1 MPEPTG
7 LSWSVISSMEIM
19 ADGQNI
25 TTHCDI
31 KRSVFEMH
39 AGPLAGTAKVYVRDL
54 GHDLTIATGS
64 EITLDIENLRVW
76 GGYVMSITREYAFP
90 VDDTSDPAETPRY
103 FVLDCSDYNILFS
116 KRFIRNKANPTK
128 RVPKYAAG
136 RHDDEIVL
144 DLFHNYLDLEGDG
157 LTHTKVTYVGTPQE
171 DNPGSP
177 AVPAMSWAKAMTNT
191 ALLPGA
197 IYYIDADKDLAY
209 ADVDVADAPFVLSD
223 EPNLTTSFGYRDMA
237 IIEDGTMLA
246 NDAFVWGTGLGQ
258 DKMTFKR
265 YQVAGSQTDHGL
277 WQWSD
282 YRQDLYKPQSV
293 LKRATTYVDGST
305 QNNRGHKD
313 PAITIRCTTIKPGLR
328 AGMKVHFVC
337 GIHGYDDIIPIRSM
351 HISFV
356 NNTEA
361 VYQLVLA
368 HYLDEA
374 WNTAE
379 FPPLMDDPKIDTRH
393 CEEPVCGPGG
403 ITDTFTR
410 TYGSPT
416 TYPTS
421 PWSPQDIGWDTTE
434 VDGVTWGYY
443 RQGTSWVDGSRG
455 GLGYV
460 PNGYPTQ
467 GQGGNVFLS
476 DTGLFGDFNALFSVQ
491 WERSQGTKLNQVIT
505 TFSGGWVKFNQ
516 GTVNSVE
523 LKRFGKRTDAYD
535 WINRNWGTSKHWVRI
550 HVDDSG
556 ALLKI
561 WVDGNEEPEFWTLAV
576 VLSGLPYGGNAIH
589 IGFELVPTNPA
600 NLPEGD
606 NKFYV
611 DDLDIEGLN
620 SAVCVVTHPYAP
632 GSLTATTVDGGSVA
646 ITEVDPAAG
655 TFTYVTD
662 PPGADIIVCYLEY
675 GTDTPPGGYGG
686 GPVYR
691 PRHVRQLGWGTP
703 LDGSNCTMASACIA
717 LDRHTMGVETST
729 PPHMRSLQDDQTGGT
744 DLNDAAVAWVRG
756 WGEYLD
762 VHYGDSWS
770 SFVSMVNSGRGAILQ
785 GKYSRITNQ
794 YSAQPSFD
802 GSHAMYVNEFRANG
816 YALVYDPLATAP
828 KWIPADM
835 LQDYAE
841 TFTGG
846 SCSAAYT
853 QVTS

>member
-7 LSWSVISSMEIM
+7 LSWSVTSSMEIM
-19 ADGQNI
+19 ADGQDI

-361 VYQLVLA
+361 IYQLVLA

-379 FPPLMDDPKIDTRH
+379 FPPLIDDKIDTRH
-393 CEEPVCGPGG
+393 CEKPGCDG
-403 ITDTFTR
+403 YAITTFDNFNR
-410 TYGSPT
+410 TDANHWGTATPSGYVWYDG
-416 TYPTS
+416 YP
-421 PWSPQDIGWDTTE
+421 
-434 VDGVTWGYY
+434 DG
-443 RQGTSWVDGSRG
+443 RFSVDGSQG
-455 GLGYV
+455 AMWADGAH
-460 PNGYPTQ
+460 PTIDAEIP
-467 GQGGNVFLS
+467 LPETIW
-476 DTGLFGDFNALFSVQ
+476 DSVVDVDLIL
-491 WERSQGTKLNQVIT
+491 KIT
-505 TFSGGWVKFNQ
+505 
-516 GTVNSVE
+516 GTVV
-523 LKRFGKRTDAYD
+523 
-535 WINRNWGTSKHWVRI
+535 
-550 HVDDSG
+550 
-556 ALLKI
+556 
-561 WVDGNEEPEFWTLAV
+561 
-576 VLSGLPYGGNAIH
+576 PYM
-589 IGFELVPTNPA
+589 E
-600 NLPEGD
+600 
-606 NKFYV
+606 
-611 DDLDIEGLN
+611 
-620 SAVCVVTHPYAP
+620 SP
-632 GSLTATTVDGGSVA
+632 GSLEVALPIRRGPHSFSYYRIKCFNSGSGHYWVTDAGGTHYADQTSGFSFAWPFHLRMQASSTVFRFKFWKIIDPEPESWHTGSPFTNGTTIETLTLLAEPNYGDNDRITAYVDEIDLSLLVCRVSHPYSPGSLSAVTVDGGEVT
-646 ITEVDPAAG
+646 ITEVDPEAG

-675 GTDTPPGGYGG
+675 GTDAPPGGYGG

-691 PRHVRQLGWGTP
+691 PRHVRQLGWGTA

-756 WGEYLD
+756 WSEYLD

-770 SFVSMVNSGRGAILQ
+770 TFVSMVNSGRGAILQ
-785 GKYSRITNQ
+785 GQYSRIANQ

-802 GSHAMYVNEFRANG
+802 GSHAMYVNEFKADG

-828 KWIPADM
+828 KWMPADM